1 MRRTKT
7 KAETTHRDLA
17 ELDAVLARIGE
28 LRRELERR
36 QAALNDAIAEIR
48 ACYQREAEPAIAELG
63 VAEEMLEEWCE
74 VMREELTD
82 GGKRKFCDLPSG
94 RVGWRMQPPKVSIR
108 NLPQTLAAIKALGAT
123 QFLRIEES
131 IDKEA
136 MLADPEQAAKI
147 PGVKIKSEGEKFYA
161 EPRAEALGGAEASR

>member
-1 MRRTKT
+1 MTRTKT

-36 QAALNDAIAEIR
+36 EAAMNDAIAEIR
-48 ACYQREAEPAIAELG
+48 ASYQREAEPVVAELG
-63 VAEEMLEEWCE
+63 VSEEMLEQWCE

-94 RVGWRMQPPKVSIR
+94 RVGWRTLPPRVMIR
-108 NLPQTLAAIKALGAT
+108 NLAQTLAAIKALGAT

-131 IDKEA
+131 VNKEA

-161 EPRAEALGGAEASR
+161 EPRAEALGAPEVSQ